1 MSKPQ
6 VQFITKDGGCTLC
19 DDMFVELESA
29 MDYVDFDLD
38 IVKIDDDPVLHEKY
52 WDKIPVLIVNGK
64 VAAKYRATRDEI
76 IRKIEGRKIFGLF

>member
-1 MSKPQ
+1 MAKPQ
-6 VQFITKDGGCTLC
+6 VQFVTKQGGCSLC

-29 MDYVDFDLD
+29 MDYVEFDLE
-38 IVKIDDDPVLHEKY
+38 ILKIEDDVELHKKY

-76 IRKIEGRKIFGLF
+76 IRKVEGRKLFGIF